1 MPQVEGRGKQ
11 RLKTRLHH
19 LTRSIKL
26 VRRDPTDLALPYTEF
41 STNFVFSF
49 LSLSL
54 LSSEAHGRITGSHRI
69 RDPVPE
75 AGQRGTRAA
84 LWHVGRQFYKC
95 RKESVRLLF
104 PVFWE
109 VALTPARWSARRR
122 CQRLPHW
129 RRSQSRSHGTGQ
141 SLCRASRSI
150 VFSLVFLVI
159 SFGRCTYRIDN
170 FTDGGKDVSQRVFI
184 GAPGEVPFH
193 KKSERT
199 LSTSKLDN

>member
-104 PVFWE
+104 PVFGK
-109 VALTPARWSARRR
+109 LH
-122 CQRLPHW
+122 L
-129 RRSQSRSHGTGQ
+129 
-141 SLCRASRSI
+141 LL
-150 VFSLVFLVI
+150 LVDLL
-159 SFGRCTYRIDN
+159 
-170 FTDGGKDVSQRVFI
+170 DGGASVCLIGEGHKAEATGPASLSVAHHDLFFFVSISCSFFWKVYIPHRQLHQWWKRRLAESLHWCPRRGSF
-184 GAPGEVPFH
+184 P
-193 KKSERT
+193 
-199 LSTSKLDN
+199 SKIRKNIIY